1 MNPSR
6 LVVVGCDGSPDSDE
20 ALRFAAEEA
29 RLRGGHL
36 VVACAYFRPVD
47 PDLADFGW
55 PDAQLQ
61 AKALARAEIAVRR
74 ALSLP
79 PGADLGDCE
88 LVAAEGDPSKVLL
101 AQAGDAALIVIGS
114 HAHRLLGGVFGH
126 HTSRH
131 LLHDVRVP
139 VTVVPC
145 AARSKAQGARPSQ
158 RA

>member
-1 MNPSR
+1 MTRSR

-20 ALRFAAEEA
+20 ALRFAADEA

-36 VVACAYFRPVD
+36 VVVCAYFRPVD
-47 PDLADFGW
+47 PDLEDFGW
-55 PDAQLQ
+55 PDAKLQ
-61 AKALARAEIAVRR
+61 AKALARAEVAVRR
-74 ALSLP
+74 ALGLP
-79 PGADLGDCE
+79 PGAGLGDCE
-88 LVAAEGDPSKVLL
+88 LLAAEGDPSRVLL

-145 AARSKAQGARPSQ
+145 ANRSKAAGPLSSR